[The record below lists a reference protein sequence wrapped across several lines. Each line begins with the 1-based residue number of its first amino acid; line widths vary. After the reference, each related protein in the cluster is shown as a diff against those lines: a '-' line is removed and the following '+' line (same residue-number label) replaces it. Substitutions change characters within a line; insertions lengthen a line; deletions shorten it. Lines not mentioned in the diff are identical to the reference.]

1 MDPVTALDLAHQSFA
16 ATTPD
21 QAGTVLVLAVVA
33 AFTLGL
39 RALRTTDH

>member
-1 MDPVTALDLAHQSFA
+1 MDTLTALDLAQQSFT

-21 QAGTVLVLAVVA
+21 QAGTVLVLAVAA